1 MNYFKTGV
9 LLAALTALFAIVG
22 LSLGGATGMVI
33 ALVMAVMTNA
43 FAYWN
48 ADRMALAAHGAQEVT
63 VDTAP
68 ELVSM
73 VQHLAENAALP
84 HPRVYIVHEPQPNA
98 FATGRN
104 PANSAVAVTTGLME
118 ILTREELAGVVAH
131 ELAHIKNRDT
141 LTMTVAATVAG
152 ALSSLMNF
160 AYMFGR
166 GRDRPNPIAMI
177 LMVFLAPLSA
187 SVIQMAISRSREYV
201 ADSMGAQIC
210 GNPVWL
216 ARALEKI
223 SGGVAHIPNESAEM
237 RPSTAPLFI
246 INPLSGRQMDNL
258 FSTHP
263 ATANRVEALMQQAA
277 AMGLLRAHGNDPSG
291 RQLPKGPWG

>member
-1 MNYFKTGV
+1 MNYFKTGA
-9 LLAALTALFAIVG
+9 LLAALTALFGVVG
-22 LSLGGATGMVI
+22 LSLGGFTGMVI

-63 VDTAP
+63 MDTAP

-73 VQHLAENAALP
+73 VQQLAENAALP
-84 HPRVYIVHEPQPNA
+84 HPRVYIVHESQPNA

-118 ILTREELAGVVAH
+118 TLTREELAGVVAH

-152 ALSSLMNF
+152 AISSLMNF

-177 LMVFLAPLSA
+177 LMVLLAPLSA

-223 SGGVAHIPNESAEM
+223 SSGVARIPNESAEM

-246 INPLSGRQMDNL
+246 INPLSGRPMDSL

-263 ATANRVEALMQQAA
+263 ATANRVEALIQQASS
-277 AMGLLRAHGNDPSG
+277 MGLLPTHGDEQSG
-291 RQLPKGPWG
+291 GQLPKGPWG

>member
-1 MNYFKTGV
+1 MNYFKTAV
-9 LLAALTALFAIVG
+9 LLAALTALFGVVG
-22 LSLGGATGMVI
+22 LSLGGFTGMVI
-33 ALVMAVMTNA
+33 ALVMAVATNA

-63 VDTAP
+63 MDTAP

-73 VQHLAENAALP
+73 VHQLAENAGLP
-84 HPRVYIVHEPQPNA
+84 PPRTYVVNESQPNA

-104 PANSAVAVTTGLME
+104 PENSAVAVTTGLME

-152 ALSSLMNF
+152 AISSLMNF

-177 LMVFLAPLSA
+177 LMVILAPLSA

-223 SGGVAHIPNESAEM
+223 SGGVARIPNESAEM

-246 INPLSGRQMDNL
+246 VNPLSGRQMDNL

-263 ATANRVEALMQQAA
+263 ATANRVEALMQQASS
-277 AMGLLRAHGNDPSG
+277 MGLLQNAGYGQSG
-291 RQLPKGPWG
+291 AQLQKGPWG